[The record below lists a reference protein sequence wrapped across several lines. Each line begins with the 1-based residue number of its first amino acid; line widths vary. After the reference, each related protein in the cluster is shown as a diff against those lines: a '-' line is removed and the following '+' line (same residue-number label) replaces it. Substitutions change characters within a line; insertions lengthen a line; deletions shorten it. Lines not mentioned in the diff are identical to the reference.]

1 MPWPAGD
8 TMEIFQDRGSA
19 EARSNPR
26 ITGVKIPF
34 DTLSIYIGR
43 SCMKDN
49 QRIVITKRMLK
60 EGLLRLLKTKTL
72 DKISIVELCNE
83 AGINRTTFYRHYE
96 FPKDVLA
103 EMQVEFLEEMMRP
116 LKKPL
121 SETDLEYVFDYFYK
135 NSELVKLFIRYNS
148 ASEWTR
154 MFTNLYQNTFSTQF
168 LKTLDPESQRLFY
181 AYHAGGIYFLLRQ
194 WLMDDNKKTPKE
206 VYALILDMINKQ
218 YSF

>member
-1 MPWPAGD
+1 
-8 TMEIFQDRGSA
+8 
-19 EARSNPR
+19 
-26 ITGVKIPF
+26 
-34 DTLSIYIGR
+34 
-43 SCMKDN
+43 MKDN

-72 DKISIVELCNE
+72 DKISIVELCKE

-96 FPKDVLA
+96 LPKDVLA
-103 EMQVEFLEEMMRP
+103 EMQVEFLEEMLRP

-121 SETDLEYVFDYFYK
+121 SETDLEYIFNYFYE

-148 ASEWTR
+148 ASEWTQ
-154 MFTNLYQNTFSTQF
+154 MFKNLYQNIFSTQF
-168 LKTLDPESQRLFY
+168 LKTLDAESQHLFF

-194 WLMDDNKKTPKE
+194 WFMDGNEKTPKE
-206 VYALILDMINKQ
+206 VVSLVLNMINKQ